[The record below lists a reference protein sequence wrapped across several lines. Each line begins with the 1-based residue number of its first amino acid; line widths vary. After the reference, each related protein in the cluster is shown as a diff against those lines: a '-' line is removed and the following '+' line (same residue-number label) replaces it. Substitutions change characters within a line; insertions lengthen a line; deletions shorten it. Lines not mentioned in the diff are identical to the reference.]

1 MLGAASLPPAV
12 SAHAALHHLRSPCSL
27 GRWQYY
33 PLWLFNPRTLVD
45 GPTVAAPNIRV
56 PYHTHRPPYP
66 NVKARG
72 GPTALEL
79 QTTAVLARAAGRN
92 VPYNTV
98 RIPELLGYE
107 G

>member
-1 MLGAASLPPAV
+1 MGEALGGRGKRRRNMPPKRGGAK
-12 SAHAALHHLRSPCSL
+12 
-27 GRWQYY
+27 
-33 PLWLFNPRTLVD
+33 D
-45 GPTVAAPNIRV
+45 GGG
-56 PYHTHRPPYP
+56 
-66 NVKARG
+66 VKARG

-79 QTTAVLARAAGRN
+79 QTTAILARAAGRN